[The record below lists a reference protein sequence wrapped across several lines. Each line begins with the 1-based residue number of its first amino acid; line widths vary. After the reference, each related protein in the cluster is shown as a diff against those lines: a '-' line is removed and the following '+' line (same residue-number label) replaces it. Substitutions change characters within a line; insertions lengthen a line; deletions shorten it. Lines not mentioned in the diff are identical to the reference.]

1 MDRTPTPRRAP
12 SSAPTMDIAR
22 RLSSAL
28 YGDAPK
34 SNTGLET
41 ADVNDQ
47 ETLDKLRD
55 DAKKQAR
62 AQIANDLKKFL
73 KKKNKHSPPPQSAR
87 SSPRCLTVRVRRRRR
102 RPCCG
107 ARCGPRSRQY
117 QRGARPSSGRT
128 APVTSATR
136 SRRRTR
142 ARRPR
147 RTRPSCATRGSSA
160 RAAARSSG
168 SRVDFSFFARG

>member
-1 MDRTPTPRRAP
+1 
-12 SSAPTMDIAR
+12 MDIAR

-62 AQIANDLKKFL
+62 NQIAADLKKFL
-73 KKKNKHSPPPQSAR
+73 KKKKQA
-87 SSPRCLTVRVRRRRR
+87 L
-102 RPCCG
+102 
-107 ARCGPRSRQY
+107 
-117 QRGARPSSGRT
+117 
-128 APVTSATR
+128 
-136 SRRRTR
+136 
-142 ARRPR
+142 
-147 RTRPSCATRGSSA
+147 
-160 RAAARSSG
+160 AAAPTAQH
-168 SRVDFSFFARG
+168 V